1 MKMNLSK
8 ETVGKVLGNLIAFC
22 LIMLIWFQIK
32 KWVGYENT
40 VIALLS
46 FLSFHVVSLKKDK

>member
-1 MKMNLSK
+1 MNLSK